1 MEEAV
6 KPYKDSEDGK
16 KKQVTQMFDNISGN
30 YDWMNRMITFGL
42 DQGWRRKVNKLVT
55 EGGVDAILDVATGT
69 GDMAIMF
76 AKSEASEIIG
86 LDISTGMLDVARV
99 KSDKLSLNERI
110 SFQTGDAENLP
121 FEDGHFDA
129 VSVSYG
135 IRNFEDLEKG
145 LGEILRV
152 LKPGGKLVVLETSV
166 PDSAFMRFG
175 YGIHTKLVIPLMG
188 RLFSKDHKA
197 YSYLSNSASVFPYGE
212 KLKMILLEVGYST
225 VDVLP
230 QAGGISTI
238 YKAVK

>member
-1 MEEAV
+1 MAEAV
-6 KPYKDSEDGK
+6 KPYKDSKDGK

-42 DQGWRRKVNKLVT
+42 DQGWRRKVDKFVT
-55 EGGVDAILDVATGT
+55 EEGANSILDVATGT

-76 AKSEASEIIG
+76 AKSKASEIIG
-86 LDISTGMLDVARV
+86 LDISTGMLDVARK
-99 KSDKLSLNERI
+99 KSSKLSLDDRI
-110 SFQTGDAENLP
+110 SFQVGDAESLP
-121 FEDGHFDA
+121 FEEDHFDA

-145 LGEILRV
+145 LDEILRV

-166 PDSAFMRFG
+166 PDSAIMRLG
-175 YGIHTKLVIPLMG
+175 YGLHTKLLIPLMG
-188 RLFSKDHKA
+188 RLFSKDYKA

-212 KLKMILLEVGYST
+212 KLKKILLAVGYST
-225 VDVLP
+225 VEVLP

-238 YKAVK
+238 YKAIK